1 MLGPLLAACVGKVT
15 CCVSYNLLLLDLAA
29 VLNVS
34 NGQVESSERMREQDG
49 FCYLLRGSV
58 VRKAIFSMLRP
69 HRKVSTEKKTRLHF
83 TQHSLPASI
92 GSRVWL
98 RECSICSSRW

>member
-1 MLGPLLAACVGKVT
+1 MLGPLLAACVRKVI

-34 NGQVESSERMREQDG
+34 NGQVESSERMREQDR

-58 VRKAIFSMLRP
+58 VRKALFSMLRP
-69 HRKVSTEKKTRLHF
+69 PRQVSKEKKTCLHF
-83 TQHSLPASI
+83 TRHSLPASI
-92 GSRVWL
+92 SSRVWL
-98 RECSICSSRW
+98 RECLICSCRW